1 MARIGAPEPHSGA
14 WIAQVWLSFII
25 AMGAMV
31 FGIYFLPA
39 EVWVKGYLFMG
50 TFFAVGS
57 TFTLSKT
64 LRDNHEATK
73 VSSVLNDA
81 RLEKILAEHDPLK

>member
-14 WIAQVWLSFII
+14 WIVQVWLSFII
-25 AMGAMV
+25 SLGAMM
-31 FGIYFLPA
+31 FGIYFMPV

-50 TFFAVGS
+50 TFFTVGS
-57 TFTLSKT
+57 TFTLAKT
-64 LRDNHEATK
+64 VRDNHEATK